1 MCRSV
6 LKVSEDIIFVGVVDA
21 SGKLL
26 VGESSSYSMPT
37 KNCSYCQNAVLYGF
51 FSSWLVDIVQNT
63 GCDVSC
69 FQACNKV
76 HFALSRFR
84 GTSLIVASLA
94 QEKSFYLCIHMHKS
108 SLEQEL
114 NIIYT
119 TIDSI
124 LC

>member
-1 MCRSV
+1 
-6 LKVSEDIIFVGVVDA
+6 
-21 SGKLL
+21 

-37 KNCSYCQNAVLYGF
+37 KTCSYCQNSVLYGF

-63 GCDVSC
+63 GCDPSC
-69 FQACNKV
+69 FQSCNKV

-84 GTSLIVASLA
+84 GTSLIVASLG
-94 QEKSFYLCIHMHKS
+94 QENDFYLCMHMHKS

-114 NIIYT
+114 NIMYT
-119 TIDSI
+119 TIDSV